1 MSKISFSKFVW
12 AMAAILWTFTP
23 QAPAQAQSTLLN
35 ALSSSGV
42 YRILNSSDA
51 VYSRSFTT
59 DASATVTSM
68 VVRVANSG
76 LQNSGTLSA
85 GIYITVG
92 GNVRFSNSFQNELGE
107 VSLSGEIGYQ
117 ADMSDDTVAR
127 AFLLGDP
134 STVYEYRM
142 DADDD
147 EQSLSHSNLVL
158 SASLLTETEWL
169 FNASFDFFGY
179 EAGTLTGLTVSAS
192 RAF

>member
-68 VVRVANSG
+68 VVRMANSG

-85 GIYITVG
+85 GIDITVG
-92 GNVRFSNSFQNELGE
+92 GNAFSFSSYNSNGFLTTFTGNAVLAANTTYEIRFVCSNCDTNSFA
-107 VSLSGEIGYQ
+107 I
-117 ADMSDDTVAR
+117 
-127 AFLLGDP
+127 
-134 STVYEYRM
+134 YE
-142 DADDD
+142 
-147 EQSLSHSNLVL
+147 H
-158 SASLLTETEWL
+158 
-169 FNASFDFFGY
+169 
-179 EAGTLTGLTVSAS
+179 
-192 RAF
+192 

>member
-1 MSKISFSKFVW
+1 MIVIHQLDIVAVVVANIFKTVGK
-12 AMAAILWTFTP
+12 ALTAGEQLLKAAK
-23 QAPAQAQSTLLN
+23 A
-35 ALSSSGV
+35 SSH
-42 YRILNSSDA
+42 
-51 VYSRSFTT
+51 
-59 DASATVTSM
+59 
-68 VVRVANSG
+68 RVASG
-76 LQNSGTLSA
+76 IND
-85 GIYITVG
+85 
-92 GNVRFSNSFQNELGE
+92 FSLGQDQF
-107 VSLSGEIGYQ
+107 YQ

-127 AFLLGDP
+127 AFLLADP

-179 EAGTLTGLTVSAS
+179 EAGTLTGLTVSAA